1 MFWLVIFK
9 ITSDIIYLYTY
20 IINQYV
26 AVVSFTVYQPRDIV
40 DRDLI
45 NNKSDESNIKSKTG
59 SKIELGRRDIVDR
72 DLIDSKSDESN
83 IKSKTGSKIELGRYR
98 HFKGKEYQV
107 LGIAIHTETEE
118 DMVIYKALYGDEK
131 VFVRPLKMFNEYVE
145 LKDGRRVKRFEKI
158 NEVD

>member
-20 IINQYV
+20 INKYV

-45 NNKSDESNIKSKTG
+45 NNKSDESNIESKA
-59 SKIELGRRDIVDR
+59 
-72 DLIDSKSDESN
+72 
-83 IKSKTGSKIELGRYR
+83 GSKIELGRYR

-158 NEVD
+158 NDVD